1 MAAHALQLVGLA
13 ASVLVAG
20 AHPAAAAS
28 SVKPDLAT
36 AAQRGPQ
43 IFNSVADTM
52 RKWGT
57 SLHPNGMSLFVA
69 TIPEGV
75 MLYHGNNRN
84 ETPTELDWLA
94 YAIEHAEMFAR
105 GRRPGPPRHDP
116 EGKAKHRDAEA
127 WRKHHSNEEVDD
139 GTTPADLR
147 RKDLQIPFLWWG
159 SKKEEEPEKPK
170 EPEEPSKGWLHVYRT
185 TRALP
190 FLLADGL
197 SGNKYDTGVL
207 DTQDLLL
214 RGKRDSGSGSSKK
227 RRRGGFSEERQRAK
241 DLCALC
247 AEWGLQGVIRT
258 ENPGFEIIK
267 CDFSDGLEQIQSL
280 PRIDGPDGRRGE
292 KPPTYGSPG
301 SPGAPGAPP
310 GEAPR
315 DGPPSG
321 GPPGDDT
328 PPDSPG
334 GKPPGHGPG
343 GRPTH
348 GPGGPRGPGGGR
360 RGPWSPPGQNPNPE
374 DRYYAIE
381 RSRTAIDFSSM
392 VSAFFFPVN
401 LTNPD
406 AAESHLP
413 RLSSVPYDDL
423 AAIKTYL
430 AGVVKVRKST
440 PVSLANWRDV
450 ADLIINR
457 YAYDITS
464 MYTKADT
471 AQALGH
477 NVRFLL
483 RLFVDYSDEDE
494 ARRETEAEGRCT
506 RFFIQSAPLET
517 ESDRLIYAAFEAINA
532 EICGTLFKVQ
542 RLVGAES
549 SDLEL
554 TQAKDL
560 LGSLQVYLDW
570 AVFK

>member
-1 MAAHALQLVGLA
+1 MVAHALQLVGLA
-13 ASVLVAG
+13 ASVFVAG
-20 AHPAAAAS
+20 AHPAAAS

-36 AAQRGPQ
+36 AAERGPQ
-43 IFNSVADTM
+43 IFNSVADAM

-69 TIPEGV
+69 TVPEGV

-105 GRRPGPPRHDP
+105 GCRGPPRHDP
-116 EGKAKHRDAEA
+116 EGKAKHRDVEGR
-127 WRKHHSNEEVDD
+127 RKHHSKEEVDD
-139 GTTPADLR
+139 GSAPAELR
-147 RKDLQIPFLWWG
+147 RKDVQIPFLWWG
-159 SKKEEEPEKPK
+159 SKQQEEPEKPK

-185 TRALP
+185 TRPLP

-197 SGNKYDTGVL
+197 SGNKYDSGVL
-207 DTQDLLL
+207 DTQDFLL
-214 RGKRDSGSGSSKK
+214 RGKRDAGSGTPGK
-227 RRRGGFSEERQRAK
+227 RRRGGFSDERQRAR

-280 PRIDGPDGRRGE
+280 PRVDGPDGRRGE
-292 KPPTYGSPG
+292 KPPSYGPG
-301 SPGAPGAPP
+301 EGPP
-310 GEAPR
+310 GQTPPGGEPPR
-315 DGPPSG
+315 DGPPQD
-321 GPPGDDT
+321 GPPSDG
-328 PPDSPG
+328 PG
-334 GKPPGHGPG
+334 EKPPGHGPG
-343 GRPTH
+343 GKRPH
-348 GPGGPRGPGGGR
+348 GPGGPGGGR

-406 AAESHLP
+406 PAEAHLP
-413 RLSSVPYDDL
+413 RLSSTSDEEL
-423 AAIKTYL
+423 TAIKKYL
-430 AGVVKVRKST
+430 AGVVKDRKSI

-457 YAYDITS
+457 YAYDIAS

-471 AQALGH
+471 TVALAH

-494 ARRETEAEGRCT
+494 ARRDAEAEGRCV

-517 ESDRLIYAAFEAINA
+517 ESDRLIYAAFEAVNA
-532 EICGTLFKVQ
+532 QICGTLFRVQ
-542 RLVGAES
+542 KQVEGNKGEAE
-549 SDLEL
+549 LR
-554 TQAKDL
+554 QAKEL
-560 LGSLQVYLDW
+560 LGSLQAYLDW